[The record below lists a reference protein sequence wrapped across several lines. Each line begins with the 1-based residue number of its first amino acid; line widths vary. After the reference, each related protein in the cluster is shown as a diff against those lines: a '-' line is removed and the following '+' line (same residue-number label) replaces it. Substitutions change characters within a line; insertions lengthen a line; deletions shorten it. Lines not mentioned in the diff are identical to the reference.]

1 MTMKKT
7 IIASCALAVG
17 LTLFPCSLSSAGLTS
32 EVKILNGMPALYVNG
47 KLTSQILAA
56 PYRPGAADFTDFL
69 QAGISIF
76 DIYLR
81 FDWSGPEQ
89 YDFQR
94 VDEKL
99 DAYLKLEPKALFLP
113 RVLLTPGPWWCKEFP
128 SEITMRDDG
137 SPAGMFGAPCH
148 PSLASEKYRELSHK
162 AMIAFLD
169 HVESKYG
176 DHIVGYQAGNGFGGE
191 WLTFNS
197 FWEVRPGAPPPTKF
211 GVEDYS
217 PSAQTAFRRWLKNK
231 YGTVEQL
238 RRAWVDPEVTFENA
252 TPPNE
257 VERYSST
264 HGIFFDPGVS
274 RRVPDYFTFFNDI
287 VADVLLENCR
297 WIKEL
302 TNRKK
307 IVGAFY
313 GYLWCNFPNLS
324 VVHSGHLGLAKVL
337 RSPDVDFLASPYT
350 YDNKQIGGPNNSQ
363 TLPEAVALHGKLYLN
378 EVDTETHLHQRQW
391 RWGNSLNNPKNWE
404 ETRGLLI
411 RDYGY
416 ALSKGF
422 GMWWTDLHG
431 GTFHDDQIIR
441 LLGDLKKIDEKYLD
455 ADKRS
460 NADIAVVLDEASFTY
475 FGDGEPLFNA
485 LLTAQKQWELGFI
498 GAPWDPQLLTDLANP
513 KLKDYKLYIF
523 LNTFRVTPEQR
534 AAIHARL
541 KRNHATAVWVYAPG
555 YIGEKLS
562 LDNMQELTGI
572 RLAESDSAGE
582 LHVDI
587 ISYDHAYTKSLPEGF
602 AYGTDVNVANII
614 RWYDHQIY
622 LKDPRDPGLQRDLP
636 GFRIHPRFWS
646 ADPEAKVLGRLAGL
660 DKPGLVVK
668 KQPGWTSVYSSAPI
682 LPAALL
688 RNIARSAGCQIYSEG
703 NDVVYANRNIL
714 CVYAP
719 GGGTR
724 TIRLPRKSKVVDL
737 LENRTVVERAAEFP
751 LTLAPNSTA
760 LLAIGSPAKQ

>member
-1 MTMKKT
+1 MKKT
-7 IIASCALAVG
+7 IIASFAVAVG
-17 LTLFPCSLSSAGLTS
+17 LTLLPCSLWGAGLTS

-47 KLTSQILAA
+47 KLTSQVLAA
-56 PYRPGAADFTDFL
+56 PYPPGLSDFTDFL

-89 YDFQR
+89 YDFKR

-99 DAYLKLEPKALFLP
+99 DTYLKLEPKALFLP

-162 AMIAFLD
+162 AMIVFLN
-169 HVESKYG
+169 HVEAKYG
-176 DHIVGYQAGNGFGGE
+176 DHIVGYHAGNGFGGE

-217 PSAQTAFRRWLKNK
+217 PPAQAGFRRWLKEK
-231 YGTVEQL
+231 YGTVEGL
-238 RRAWVDPEVTFENA
+238 RRAWRDPKVTFETA

-274 RRVPDYFTFFNDI
+274 QRVPDYFTFFNDI

-324 VVHSGHLGLAKVL
+324 VVHSGHLGLAKVV
-337 RSPDVDFLASPYT
+337 RSPDVDFIASPYT

-363 TLPEAVALHGKLYLN
+363 TLPEAVALHGKLYFN

-404 ETRGLLI
+404 ETKGLLT

-441 LLGDLKKIDEKYLD
+441 LLGDLKKVDEKYLE

-460 NADIAVVLDEASFTY
+460 NADIAVVLDEATFTY

-498 GAPWDPQLLTDLANP
+498 GAPWDPCLLTDMANP
-513 KLKDYKLYIF
+513 KLRDYKLYIF

-562 LDNMQELTGI
+562 VDYMQDLTGI

-587 ISYDHAYTKSLPEGF
+587 TAYDHAYTKSLPNGF
-602 AYGTDVNVANII
+602 AYGSDVNVANII

-622 LKDPRDPGLQRDLP
+622 LKDPRDPSLQRDLP
-636 GFRIHPRFWS
+636 GFRINPRFWS
-646 ADPEAKVLGRLAGL
+646 DEPEAKVLGRLAGL

-668 KQPGWTSVYSSAPI
+668 KQPGWTSVYSSAPV
-682 LPAALL
+682 LPATLL
-688 RNIARSAGCQIYSEG
+688 RNIARAAGCHIYSEA
-703 NDVVYANRNIL
+703 NDVVYANRNFL
-714 CVYAP
+714 CIYAP
-719 GGGTR
+719 GGSTR
-724 TIRLPRKSKVVDL
+724 TIHLPEESRVVDL
-737 LENRTVVERAAEFP
+737 LENRIVSEGTKEFP
-751 LTLAPNSTA
+751 LTMAPNSTV
-760 LLAIGSPAKQ
+760 LLGIEH

>member
-1 MTMKKT
+1 M
-7 IIASCALAVG
+7 
-17 LTLFPCSLSSAGLTS
+17 
-32 EVKILNGMPALYVNG
+32 LNGMPALYVNG
-47 KLTSQILAA
+47 RLTSQVLAA
-56 PYRPGAADFTDFL
+56 PYPPGLSDFTDFL
-69 QAGISIF
+69 QAGISVF

-89 YDFQR
+89 YDFKR

-99 DAYLKLEPKALFLP
+99 DSYLRLEPKALFLP

-128 SEITMRDDG
+128 TEITMRDDG

-162 AMIAFLD
+162 AMIVFLN
-169 HVESKYG
+169 HVEAKYG

-217 PSAQTAFRRWLKNK
+217 PPAQAAFRRWLKEK
-231 YGTVEQL
+231 YGTVEEL
-238 RRAWVDPEVTFENA
+238 RRTWRDPKVTFETA

-274 RRVPDYFTFFNDI
+274 QRVPDYFTFFNDI

-324 VVHSGHLGLAKVL
+324 VVHSGHLGLSKVV
-337 RSPDVDFLASPYT
+337 RSPDVDFIASPYT

-363 TLPEAVALHGKLYLN
+363 TLPEAVALHGKLYFN

-404 ETRGLLI
+404 ETKGLLT

-441 LLGDLKKIDEKYLD
+441 LLGDLKKVDEKHLE

-498 GAPWDPQLLTDLANP
+498 GAPWDPCLLTDMANP
-513 KLKDYKLYIF
+513 KLRDYKLYIF

-541 KRNHATAVWVYAPG
+541 KRNGATVVWVYAPG

-562 LDNMQELTGI
+562 VDYMQDLTGI

-587 ISYDHAYTKSLPEGF
+587 TAYDHAYTKSLPNGF
-602 AYGTDVNVANII
+602 AYGSDVNVANII

-622 LKDPRDPGLQRDLP
+622 LKDPRDPSLQRDLP
-636 GFRIHPRFWS
+636 GFRINPRFWS
-646 ADPEAKVLGRLAGL
+646 DEPEAKVLGRLAGL

-682 LPAALL
+682 LPATLL
-688 RNIARSAGCQIYSEG
+688 RNIARAAGCHIYSEA
-703 NDVVYANRNIL
+703 NDVVYANRNFL
-714 CVYAP
+714 CIYAP

-724 TIRLPRKSKVVDL
+724 TIRLPEESRVVDL
-737 LENRTVVERAAEFP
+737 LEKRIVSEGTKEFP
-751 LTLAPNSTA
+751 LTMAPNSTV
-760 LLAIGSPAKQ
+760 LLGIEH

>member
-1 MTMKKT
+1 MKKT
-7 IIASCALAVG
+7 IIASFAVAVG
-17 LTLFPCSLSSAGLTS
+17 LTLLPCSLWGAGLTS

-47 KLTSQILAA
+47 KLTSQVLAA
-56 PYRPGAADFTDFL
+56 PYPPGLSDFTDFL

-89 YDFQR
+89 YDFKR

-99 DAYLKLEPKALFLP
+99 DTYLKLEPKALFLP

-162 AMIAFLD
+162 AMIVFLN
-169 HVESKYG
+169 HVEAKYG

-217 PSAQTAFRRWLKNK
+217 PPAQAGFRRWLKEK
-231 YGTVEQL
+231 YGTVEGL
-238 RRAWVDPEVTFENA
+238 RRAWRDPKVTFETA

-274 RRVPDYFTFFNDI
+274 QRVPDYFTFFNDI

-324 VVHSGHLGLAKVL
+324 VVHSGHLGLAKVV
-337 RSPDVDFLASPYT
+337 RSPDVDFIASPYT

-363 TLPEAVALHGKLYLN
+363 TLPEAVALHGKLYFN

-404 ETRGLLI
+404 ETKGLLT

-441 LLGDLKKIDEKYLD
+441 LLGDLKKVDEKYLE

-460 NADIAVVLDEASFTY
+460 NADIAVVLDEATFTY

-498 GAPWDPQLLTDLANP
+498 GAPWDPCLLTDMANP
-513 KLKDYKLYIF
+513 KLRDYKLYIF

-562 LDNMQELTGI
+562 VDYMQDLTGI

-587 ISYDHAYTKSLPEGF
+587 TAYDHAYTKSLPNGF
-602 AYGTDVNVANII
+602 AYGSDVNVANII

-622 LKDPRDPGLQRDLP
+622 LKDPRDPSLQRDLP
-636 GFRIHPRFWS
+636 GFRINPRFWS
-646 ADPEAKVLGRLAGL
+646 DEPEAKVLGRLAGL

-668 KQPGWTSVYSSAPI
+668 KQPGWTSVYSSAPV
-682 LPAALL
+682 LPATLL
-688 RNIARSAGCQIYSEG
+688 RNIARAAGCHIYSEA
-703 NDVVYANRNIL
+703 NDVVYANRNFL
-714 CVYAP
+714 CIYAP
-719 GGGTR
+719 GGSTR
-724 TIRLPRKSKVVDL
+724 TIHLPEESRVVDL
-737 LENRTVVERAAEFP
+737 LENRIVSEGTKEFP
-751 LTLAPNSTA
+751 LTMAPNSTV
-760 LLAIGSPAKQ
+760 LLGIEH

>member
-1 MTMKKT
+1 MKKT
-7 IIASCALAVG
+7 IIASFAVAVG
-17 LTLFPCSLSSAGLTS
+17 LTLLPCSLWGAGLTS

-47 KLTSQILAA
+47 KLTSQVLAA
-56 PYRPGAADFTDFL
+56 PYPPGLSDFTDFL

-89 YDFQR
+89 YDFKR

-99 DAYLKLEPKALFLP
+99 DTYLKLEPKALFLP

-162 AMIAFLD
+162 AMIVFLN
-169 HVESKYG
+169 HVEAKYG

-217 PSAQTAFRRWLKNK
+217 PPAQAGFRRWLKEK
-231 YGTVEQL
+231 YGTVEGL
-238 RRAWVDPEVTFENA
+238 RRAWRDPKVTFETA

-274 RRVPDYFTFFNDI
+274 QRVPDYFTFFNDI

-324 VVHSGHLGLAKVL
+324 VVHSGHLGLAKVV

-363 TLPEAVALHGKLYLN
+363 TLPEAVALHGKLYFN

-404 ETRGLLI
+404 ETKGLLT

-441 LLGDLKKIDEKYLD
+441 LLGDLKKVDEKYLE

-460 NADIAVVLDEASFTY
+460 NADIAVVLDEATFTY

-498 GAPWDPQLLTDLANP
+498 GAPWDPCLLTDMANP
-513 KLKDYKLYIF
+513 KLRDYKLYIF

-562 LDNMQELTGI
+562 VDYMQDLTGI

-587 ISYDHAYTKSLPEGF
+587 TAYDHAYTKSLPNGF
-602 AYGTDVNVANII
+602 AYGSDVNVANII

-622 LKDPRDPGLQRDLP
+622 LKDPRDPSLQRDLP
-636 GFRIHPRFWS
+636 GFRINPRFWS
-646 ADPEAKVLGRLAGL
+646 DEPEAKVLGRLAGL

-668 KQPGWTSVYSSAPI
+668 KQPGWTSVYSSAPV
-682 LPAALL
+682 LPATLL
-688 RNIARSAGCQIYSEG
+688 RNIARAAGCHIYSEA
-703 NDVVYANRNIL
+703 NDVVYANRNFL
-714 CVYAP
+714 CIYAP
-719 GGGTR
+719 GGSTR
-724 TIRLPRKSKVVDL
+724 TIHLPEESRVVDL
-737 LENRTVVERAAEFP
+737 LENRIVSEGTKEFP
-751 LTLAPNSTA
+751 LTMAPNSTV
-760 LLAIGSPAKQ
+760 LLGIEH